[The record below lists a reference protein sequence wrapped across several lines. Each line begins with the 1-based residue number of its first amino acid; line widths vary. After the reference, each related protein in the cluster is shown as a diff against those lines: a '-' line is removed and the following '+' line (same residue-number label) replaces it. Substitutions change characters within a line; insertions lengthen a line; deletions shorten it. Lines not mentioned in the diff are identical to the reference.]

1 MRKRDPFIHGIA
13 WRLASHMLFATVKT
27 PALVTTKHP
36 CHYHKLNKNL
46 KISLS
51 DIMPST
57 RLLPAST
64 MNTRRTPTNNIQT
77 KVKALFFTTQQQ
89 PTCPNGLTRIR
100 QSLHHFQQRIG
111 PEAHLAPLPIEK
123 TKTCI
128 GILSKLQSLKFTKK
142 HLQAKSKTYA

>member
-1 MRKRDPFIHGIA
+1 MALA
-13 WRLASHMLFATVKT
+13 WRLASHLLFATVKT

-36 CHYHKLNKNL
+36 SMLLSPHKLSKNL

-64 MNTRRTPTNNIQT
+64 MNTRRTPTNKIQR
-77 KVKALFFTTQQQ
+77 KVKALFFTRQQQ
-89 PTCPNGLTRIR
+89 PTCPSGLTRIR
-100 QSLHHFQQRIG
+100 QSLHHFQQRIR
-111 PEAHLAPLPIEK
+111 PEAHLAPLPVEK
-123 TKTCI
+123 TKRCI

-142 HLQAKSKTYA
+142 HVQAQTKTYA